1 MHNHISKK
9 SSKKLSAPF
18 VAAARAAELKKAEEA
33 QAAWEA
39 AMEAKFAQARVE
51 QAAAASRFAA
61 AVALGAKSKVVSNLR
76 TGEHPMSLKGKGWV
90 KKADGYE
97 SIFSGE
103 IRVLAGPSGP
113 AVILVWVEQDGPGR
127 PYTNWCSAL

>member
-9 SSKKLSAPF
+9 SSAKLSCPF

-33 QAAWEA
+33 EAAYQAATEA
-39 AMEAKFAQARVE
+39 VFARARME
-51 QAAAASRFAA
+51 QAAAAKRLEA

-76 TGEHPMSLKGKGWV
+76 TGEHPMNLKGKGWV